1 MNHQDVTSIF
11 PFSPNFPRDSL
22 GIPPPGFG
30 PPGWWLAML
39 TLKVGSKAFV
49 NTRSSLVGFPM
60 RIPMGSQG
68 WVVWGGVTSY
78 GFLGIPR
85 GLVGF
90 LWILRDGVYP
100 KRIPKQNQQKAPND
114 WYSDFFRNSWWKEVW
129 KGSLMM
135 GRMEVNINI
144 LEVCGVGWF

>member
-78 GFLGIPR
+78 GFLGIWWDSY
-85 GLVGF
+85 GF
-90 LWILRDGVYP
+90 WGMGY
-100 KRIPKQNQQKAPND
+100 IPNESRKQNQQKAPND

-135 GRMEVNINI
+135 GRMEVNWNI
-144 LEVCGVGWF
+144 LDVCGVGWF